1 MLKYACRLHNPSRN
15 FLLQLYES
23 SIYGNQ
29 ETALIRKA
37 SEERISNRWK
47 KHSGLTQSSQ
57 QLKRDIILIPF
68 EEELDEVFPANKAKK
83 ELILLRMPFLGLH
96 KSKVWN
102 KHMVPF
108 CLLWEAR
115 DPERRNKG
123 KSDADKVRGIR
134 PGCETK

>member
-1 MLKYACRLHNPSRN
+1 MSRSYA
-15 FLLQLYES
+15 
-23 SIYGNQ
+23 

-108 CLLWEAR
+108 CLLCCSMLVHICSV
-115 DPERRNKG
+115 PPNCCLI
-123 KSDADKVRGIR
+123 RGAST
-134 PGCETK
+134 GSYEQ